1 MFPAVGTAVVAALI
15 YGVIRLWRIDPESNV
30 MFPLCAIRCAFEML
44 TPLGM
49 AGSVNNCSDELLGE
63 WKKVVSLINYG
74 KIRQAK
80 FSEKGMQ
87 TQKPN
92 QKVISNVDTKNDMK
106 LAKRLQKSCPFLKCS
121 SGSLFTFQSSI
132 YLVTIDNTVQQTVN
146 LLVSF
151 PEL

>member
-1 MFPAVGTAVVAALI
+1 MAALI
-15 YGVIRLWRIDPESNV
+15 YGVIRLWRIDPESNI

-49 AGSVNNCSDELLGE
+49 AGCVNNGSDELLWK
-63 WKKVVSLINYG
+63 WKKVVSLINNGRTLVG
-74 KIRQAK
+74 KPVQMNK
-80 FSEKGMQ
+80 
-87 TQKPN
+87 TN
-92 QKVISNVDTKNDMK
+92 QLVLSDVDSKKDLK
-106 LAKRLQKSCPFLKCS
+106 LAERLQKSCPFLRCS
-121 SGSLFTFQSSI
+121 SGSLFTFKSSI